1 MCAAPEIVQAM
12 AAYETLLN
20 DRARDS
26 DFSEKAQAAKTSE
39 PTVIAIAKFFTD
51 CTIGCAQRTK
61 SPASP
66 IGRGALPL
74 VKLKPSHTA
83 NAAKP

>member
-1 MCAAPEIVQAM
+1 MCAAPEIVQAID
-12 AAYETLLN
+12 AYEVLLN
-20 DRARDS
+20 NRSSDS
-26 DFSEKAQAAKTSE
+26 DFSEKAQAAKTNE
-39 PTVIAIAKFFTD
+39 PTVIAIARFFTD
-51 CTIGCAQRTK
+51 CMIGWAQRTK
-61 SPASP
+61 SPGSP